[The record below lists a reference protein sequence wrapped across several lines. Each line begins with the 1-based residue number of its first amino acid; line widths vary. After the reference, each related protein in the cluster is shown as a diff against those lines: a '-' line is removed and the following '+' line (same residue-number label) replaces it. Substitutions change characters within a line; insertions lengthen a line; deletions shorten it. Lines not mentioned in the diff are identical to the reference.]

1 MQGKQYK
8 HKRGVTL
15 IELLIALAILAIISA
30 IVVSPFNSFRLTG
43 ALQGDVENVLSFI
56 NKARLNT
63 LSSQNDSEYGVHF
76 ESGRVVLF
84 KGPTFTE
91 PNPDNEE
98 LTFVAGIEASTIS
111 LTSGVS
117 DVVFERLTGT
127 ANATGTVII
136 SAVSDPSISRT
147 LNIYGTGV
155 TDIE

>member
-111 LTSGVS
+111 LTSGVFPYTW
-117 DVVFERLTGT
+117 VMLLNLAME
-127 ANATGTVII
+127 
-136 SAVSDPSISRT
+136 VSFIM
-147 LNIYGTGV
+147 IYYFRSKQARGV
-155 TDIE
+155 S